1 MKKIVKLSLIAS
13 LFITS
18 IFANDYK
25 NTKTKVL
32 DKRFNTAGAML
43 AYTEFEL
50 SGEPMVEGLGL
61 DLDTLDP
68 NAINEP
74 TKFDYT
80 AGIES
85 YEYSEE
91 AMYALNYQSKMGPHL
106 VNGLLNAKR
115 GGNMQS
121 LAKRFMK
128 FAKVTGN
135 DYSILPINM
144 HPTAL
149 AIYLRTSR
157 IFAKS

>member
-1 MKKIVKLSLIAS
+1 M
-13 LFITS
+13 F
-18 IFANDYK
+18 
-25 NTKTKVL
+25 
-32 DKRFNTAGAML
+32 

-50 SGEPMVEGLGL
+50 SGEPMAEGLGL

-68 NAINEP
+68 NAVNQP
-74 TKFDYT
+74 TQFDYT

-115 GGNMQS
+115 GGDMKS
-121 LAKRFMK
+121 LAKRFIK
-128 FAKVTGN
+128 FAKATGN
-135 DYSILPINM
+135 DPEILPLNM

-149 AIYLRTSR
+149 PYISGIPEFAQKIDTTVVNNDEVVVFKNYKESTVKIAIPAYLRDYKTPKGR
-157 IFAKS
+157 K

>member
-1 MKKIVKLSLIAS
+1 MKNIIKMSLAAS
-13 LFITS
+13 LVVS
-18 IFANDYK
+18 SLYAA
-25 NTKTKVL
+25 NTKAEVM
-32 DKRFNTAGAML
+32 DKRFDTAGAMF

-50 SGEPMVEGLGL
+50 SGEPMAEGLGL

-68 NAINEP
+68 NAINQP

-115 GGNMQS
+115 GGDMAS
-121 LAKRFMK
+121 LAKRFIK
-128 FAKVTGN
+128 FAKATGN
-135 DYSILPINM
+135 DPEILPLNM

-149 AIYLRTSR
+149 PYISGMPE
-157 IFAKS
+157 FAQKKLI